1 MKKPALLLLSFL
13 AASLS
18 WSSAMAE
25 PSPAESGPRP
35 GTVEAMKCLVR
46 QGPAGC
52 EKMFRGSAWVAA
64 RPWVFEN
71 PNRDFK
77 RGALVSSDFWGR
89 ASDSNIYDARI
100 MINQP
105 ATEMD
110 IFNVRFDHIK
120 YSFYISPADAEGKIR
135 AVAIRLYEPHDP
147 LQLSGTP

>member
-1 MKKPALLLLSFL
+1 MKKLALSLLTFL
-13 AASLS
+13 AASLPGA
-18 WSSAMAE
+18 SAMAE
-25 PSPAESGPRP
+25 PSLAASGPRP
-35 GTVEAMKCLVR
+35 GTVEAMQCLIR
-46 QGPAGC
+46 KGPTGC

-100 MINQP
+100 LTNQP
-105 ATEMD
+105 TKEMD
-110 IFNVRFDHIK
+110 IFDVRFAHIK
-120 YSFYISPADAEGKIR
+120 YSFYISPADADGKIR